1 MKLFKKVR
9 GSQEAVPKIEVNVD
23 TVYIRDNIISIS
35 EDDFN
40 GFEYDEIQYKKNEY
54 IETIRK
60 ENKELR
66 IVNDDLILDNIMMQ
80 MQIDDLILAQLI

>member
-35 EDDFN
+35 EDDFT

-54 IETIRK
+54 IETIGK

>member
-40 GFEYDEIQYKKNEY
+40 GFE
-54 IETIRK
+54 
-60 ENKELR
+60 
-66 IVNDDLILDNIMMQ
+66 V
-80 MQIDDLILAQLI
+80 